1 VFIGFQAWP
10 AIQILDWV
18 GSVRK
23 RLGTRI
29 RELRHAHRLSQEQL
43 GERAGISYKFLGEVE
58 RGAGNPTV
66 DWLEVVSTA
75 LGVAISSLFDDDP
88 QTIRF
93 APLPGKAFSIVRDA
107 HHSLETVLREF
118 AKPVEYRP
126 TRRRPSKRSS
136 GSSADK

>member
-1 VFIGFQAWP
+1 VK
-10 AIQILDWV
+10 
-18 GSVRK
+18 SVRK

-29 RELRHAHRLSQEQL
+29 RELRRAHRLSQELL

-66 DWLEVVSTA
+66 DWLEAVSVA
-75 LGVAISSLFDDDP
+75 LGVTISSLFEDEP

-93 APLPGKAFSIVRDA
+93 PPLPGRAFSIVRDA

-118 AKPVEYRP
+118 SKPVEYRP
-126 TRRRPSKRSS
+126 AQRRPLKRPS
-136 GSSADK
+136 GSGG